1 MKNVFDNVLDKLNF
15 KKVFKKPER
24 KKSVL
29 KELLKNPDGFMLT
42 AFVENDEIKISIKK
56 MQKKE
61 EEV

>member
-15 KKVFKKPER
+15 TKVFKKPER